1 LHSASMSAFII
12 RNTPHVFGLGAIQR
26 LAEEMTEDL
35 QRQRDHAI
43 DRTCQEGVAQTEPL
57 RSKDIA
63 FGSVTVSRV
72 AANPCQVAINTAQ
85 VQGVNADL
93 VIRPLQWKGSE
104 GFIRKFNRDAAHNEL
119 GMQAVEL
126 VGYGVDGDGDG
137 ISDEMSIGDQTALS
151 VYLAAQ
157 PRPVTQLELDELG
170 LIPTLS
176 QEQRRTIRDGERRFE
191 QIGCASC
198 HTPALKLD
206 NPIFQEPSRSA
217 AYRDEVFPGG
227 QDPKAEGVDP
237 NFAVSF
243 DLTRDQ
249 PDNIIH
255 TADGRMHRL
264 GSFEKDRQGQA
275 VIRLYSD
282 LKQHDMGAALAENI
296 DEVGTGASTWLTEA
310 LWGVGTTAPYL
321 HDGRATTLTEAILAH
336 GGEAEASQQAFQA
349 LAAEDRQSLI
359 TFLENLVLFKQQ

>member
-1 LHSASMSAFII
+1 MSTFIT
-12 RNTPHVFGLGAIQR
+12 RNTPHVFGLGALQR

-35 QRQRDHAI
+35 HRQRDRAI
-43 DRTCQEGVAQTEPL
+43 DRTCQDGVAQTESL

-63 FGSVTVSRV
+63 FGSITVSPITT
-72 AANPCQVAINTAQ
+72 NPCQVEINTAQ
-85 VQGVNADL
+85 VQGVAADL

-119 GMQAVEL
+119 GIQAVEL

-137 ISDEMSIGDQTALS
+137 ISDEMTVGDQTALS
-151 VYLAAQ
+151 IYLAAQ

-170 LIPTLS
+170 LIPALS
-176 QEQRRTIRDGERRFE
+176 REQRRAIRTGEQRFE
-191 QIGCASC
+191 QIGCAAC
-198 HTPALKLD
+198 HTPELKLD
-206 NPIFQEPSRSA
+206 DPIFHEPSRSA

-237 NFAVSF
+237 SFAVSF

-249 PDNIIH
+249 PDNIIQ
-255 TADGRMHRL
+255 TADGRTHRL
-264 GSFEKDRQGQA
+264 GSFERDRRGQA

-282 LKQHDMGAALAENI
+282 LKQHEMGTALAENI
-296 DEVGTGASTWLTEA
+296 DEAGTGASTWMTEA
-310 LWGVGTTAPYL
+310 LWGIGSTAPYL

-336 GGEAEASQQAFQA
+336 GGEAEASQQAFRA
-349 LAAEDRQSLI
+349 LAAEDQQSLI
-359 TFLENLVLFKQQ
+359 AFLKNLVLFKQPEE